1 MENARKNALSSNGI
15 RGTAVSGKRIEG
27 KIIENNDD
35 FITPESNGKYAIDN
49 KAKTI
54 IVDKNNIDS
63 VHDGYKAF
71 YILSDRGY
79 TFQVKDGAEV
89 SETFNNDKDAR
100 KYVND
105 FYPANGNLSA
115 MLGSVSTNT
124 GIVNVTADKIIDY
137 ADDAARFTKLAKY
150 SSGASKV
157 SFITGGIATAIDL
170 KRTAENPTFENIST
184 LTGDLVGFI
193 PEIGPF
199 ASAGVSYVSEKIEDA
214 AQAGIQIAS
223 RKMQFEYTI
232 DSMMGNNSSVIFGAG
247 MNPKYVINSSFLQG
261 LNWFFGKE

>member
-1 MENARKNALSSNGI
+1 MFGFLKRKRTYPAYVDIPIPEGCREMTDEEMLLVNGGSERRENSH
-15 RGTAVSGKRIEG
+15 EG
-27 KIIENNDD
+27 VA
-35 FITPESNGKYAIDN
+35 G
-49 KAKTI
+49 
-54 IVDKNNIDS
+54 
-63 VHDGYKAF
+63 
-71 YILSDRGY
+71 
-79 TFQVKDGAEV
+79 
-89 SETFNNDKDAR
+89 
-100 KYVND
+100 
-105 FYPANGNLSA
+105 ANGNLSA

-247 MNPKYVINSSFLQG
+247 MNPKYVINFSFLQG

>member
-1 MENARKNALSSNGI
+1 MFRLFKKKYAYPEVKCPRNAREMTDEEMLLVNGGGE
-15 RGTAVSGKRIEG
+15 RRENSHEG
-27 KIIENNDD
+27 VAN
-35 FITPESNGKYAIDN
+35 
-49 KAKTI
+49 
-54 IVDKNNIDS
+54 
-63 VHDGYKAF
+63 
-71 YILSDRGY
+71 
-79 TFQVKDGAEV
+79 
-89 SETFNNDKDAR
+89 
-100 KYVND
+100 
-105 FYPANGNLSA
+105 ANGNLSA

-170 KRTAENPTFENIST
+170 KRTAENPTFHNFST
-184 LTGDLVGFI
+184 LTSDAVGFI

-199 ASAGVSYVSEKIEDA
+199 ASVGVSYVSEKIEDA

>member
-1 MENARKNALSSNGI
+1 MFRLFKKKYAYPEVKCPRNAREMTDEKMLLVNGGGE
-15 RGTAVSGKRIEG
+15 RRENSHEG
-27 KIIENNDD
+27 VA
-35 FITPESNGKYAIDN
+35 G
-49 KAKTI
+49 
-54 IVDKNNIDS
+54 
-63 VHDGYKAF
+63 
-71 YILSDRGY
+71 
-79 TFQVKDGAEV
+79 
-89 SETFNNDKDAR
+89 
-100 KYVND
+100 
-105 FYPANGNLSA
+105 ANGNLSA

-157 SFITGGIATAIDL
+157 SFITGDIATAIDL

-232 DSMMGNNSSVIFGAG
+232 DSMMGNNSSVIFWAG